1 MVLNRRVLVAT
12 TLLSFTVS
20 APAQQVVFPTGAR
33 AGLVPP
39 AGFAQATKFVGFENQ
54 EIGGA
59 ILVGD
64 LPVGS
69 VPGLLATYTPDG
81 LAKGGIRA
89 KEGAAAW
96 PVAGGEGHIV
106 RGQQDSGGVTYRRWL
121 VLARTRDT
129 GALVSAM
136 VPEAAADKVAS
147 RIEAALRTIAFRP
160 PPSLDEQIA
169 ALPFRVGDLAG
180 FRPILATGGLSLL
193 LTEGPSNDP
202 PGATQPIVYL
212 LANPSGAQ
220 GGRAENLAVARRLFE
235 TTPTLKQI
243 ETTKSE
249 ELEGGAVSR
258 IEGKALTGRAGD
270 EVEFVHLVRFAN
282 GGYMRSV
289 GIWRRGE
296 ASRFRERFER
306 LAASVAPR

>member
-1 MVLNRRVLVAT
+1 MDLTRRALVAT
-12 TLLSFTVS
+12 ALLSLTVPAS
-20 APAQQVVFPTGAR
+20 AQQAVFPAGAR

-39 AGFAQATKFVGFENQ
+39 AGFALAANFVGFENQ
-54 EIGGA
+54 ELGGA
-59 ILVGD
+59 ILIGD

-96 PVAGGEGHIV
+96 PVVGGEGHIV

-121 VLARTRDT
+121 VLARTKDT

-147 RIEAALRTIAFRP
+147 RIEAALRTIAFRA

-193 LTEGPSNDP
+193 LTEGPADDP
-202 PGATQPIVYL
+202 PGATQPLVYL

-220 GGRAENLAVARRLFE
+220 GGRTQTLALARRLFE
-235 TTPTLKQI
+235 TTPTLRQI
-243 ETTKSE
+243 EATKTE
-249 ELEGGAVSR
+249 DGDATSR
-258 IEGKALTGRAGD
+258 IEGKAIVARSGD
-270 EVEFVHLVRFAN
+270 EVELVQIVRFEN
-282 GGYMRSV
+282 GGYMKSV

-296 ASRFRERFER
+296 APRFRERFER
-306 LAASVAPR
+306 LVGSIVPR